1 MVPWLPSFGNS
12 IAWLANILQVATVVF
27 AAYAAF
33 RLWKQNR
40 QLRDLARKVPP
51 VENFQKL
58 VSLYEGVQTTK
69 PLALAV
75 SLVDTTHSIKPQ
87 VEQFLEA
94 KGWSM
99 TIEELNMDGIKGK
112 DDLEKLINALREK
125 RRYLESTQCT
135 ELHLF
140 IQGPVQAGTIIG
152 SLYRQWIPVKLYHR
166 PTPQTPQVYEYWM
179 PLL

>member
-1 MVPWLPSFGNS
+1 MFTWLNSLGNS
-12 IAWLANILQVATVVF
+12 IGWLANILQVATVVF

-40 QLRDLARKVPP
+40 QLRDLARKIPP
-51 VENFQKL
+51 VENFQQL
-58 VSLYEGVQTTK
+58 VSIHEGVK
-69 PLALAV
+69 SVLPAALAI

-87 VEQFLEA
+87 VDQFLKS

-99 TIEELNMDGIKGK
+99 QIEELILDGIKGK
-112 DDLEKLINALREK
+112 ADLENLVNALREK
-125 RRYLESTQCT
+125 RRYFESIGCT

-166 PTPQTPQVYEYWM
+166 PTPQTPHVYEYWM

>member
-1 MVPWLPSFGNS
+1 MFTWLNS
-12 IAWLANILQVATVVF
+12 LGSSIGWLANILQVATVVF

-40 QLRDLARKVPP
+40 QLRDLARKTPP
-51 VENFQKL
+51 VENFQQL
-58 VSLYEGVQTTK
+58 VSLHEGVKTSG
-69 PLALAV
+69 PAALAV
-75 SLVDTTHSIKPQ
+75 SLVDTTQSIRPQ
-87 VEQFLEA
+87 VEQFLQA

-99 TIEELNMDGIKGK
+99 PVEELIMDGVTGTA
-112 DDLEKLINALREK
+112 DLEQLVNSLREK
-125 RRYLESTQCT
+125 RRYFESIGCT

-152 SLYRQWIPVKLYHR
+152 SLYRNWIPVKLYTR
-166 PTPQTPQVYEYWM
+166 PTPQQPQVYEYWM